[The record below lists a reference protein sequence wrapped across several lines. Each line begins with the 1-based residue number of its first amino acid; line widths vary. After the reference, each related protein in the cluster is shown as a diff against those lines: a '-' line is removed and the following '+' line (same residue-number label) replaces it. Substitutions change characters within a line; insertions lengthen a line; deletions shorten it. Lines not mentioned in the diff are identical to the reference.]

1 MRPRPRSEGCA
12 TYGCAN
18 AVGKEAVSPQTSP
31 DVSSFG
37 SSRLGEAALAGTAA
51 NPRGAR
57 ASTHGVRAAGA
68 RARCPPR
75 RARAASG
82 TRGATHPS
90 AAARIVAA
98 ITTARPRS
106 MYPRNPRSL
115 ERHAVLSFGETR
127 ARKSARE
134 VRRGARKKNSVAP
147 SNAFARRERRPERH
161 ARQSLAR
168 VRGPVSNSASQQS
181 ASRLLESVSSFQT
194 RTRTRLETRRTTRA
208 SEA

>member
-1 MRPRPRSEGCA
+1 MRERGRQRSGLA
-12 TYGCAN
+12 ADVTRRF
-18 AVGKEAVSPQTSP
+18 VVRVVEA
-31 DVSSFG
+31 G
-37 SSRLGEAALAGTAA
+37 RGGAAGTAA

-57 ASTHGVRAAGA
+57 ASTHGVRCAGA
-68 RARCPPR
+68 RARCPPGG
-75 RARAASG
+75 RAASG

-168 VRGPVSNSASQQS
+168 VRGPFSNSASQQS